1 MLKMY
6 MIRHGKTY
14 GNTLGRYIGTTDE
27 PLLPEEAA
35 DLQKYSLGSV
45 DRVYASPRKR
55 CLETAEILFPGQEI
69 TVVDEFAECDFGE
82 FENKNYQEL
91 SGNPNYQKWV
101 DSGGTMEFPGGESRG
116 EFRARCI
123 AGLERV
129 VREACENQREEV
141 ALIVHGGTIM
151 SILETYGFPHQD
163 YYQWHVDNAEGYR
176 VRLFPDSFLAG
187 GRQLVVDGKIVRGGG
202 HD

>member
-101 DSGGTMEFPGGESRG
+101 DSGGQLPFPGGESREG
-116 EFRARCI
+116 FRWRCLNGFQKVVHNCMHHNI
-123 AGLERV
+123 TSAALSSMEER
-129 VREACENQREEV
+129 
-141 ALIVHGGTIM
+141 
-151 SILETYGFPHQD
+151 S
-163 YYQWHVDNAEGYR
+163 
-176 VRLFPDSFLAG
+176 
-187 GRQLVVDGKIVRGGG
+187 
-202 HD
+202 